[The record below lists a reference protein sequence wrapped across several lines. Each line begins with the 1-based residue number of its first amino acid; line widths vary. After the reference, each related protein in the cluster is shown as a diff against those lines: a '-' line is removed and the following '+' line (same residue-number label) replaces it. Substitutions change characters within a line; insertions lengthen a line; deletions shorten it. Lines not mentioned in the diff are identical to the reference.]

1 MQGKDCEWGQF
12 GNDGLAKG
20 WSRSSMGPE
29 FSELPPFE
37 VLTGCKDLIE
47 FPIALILFAQERRHL
62 KCRFPQNLMQ
72 NEEPSH

>member
-1 MQGKDCEWGQF
+1 
-12 GNDGLAKG
+12 
-20 WSRSSMGPE
+20 MGPE